1 MSRQLRIN
9 LKFNVMKKLFMIL
22 MVSVLGL
29 PAFAQDETVIQ
40 IQNSKGPY
48 ITGSLW
54 DNWFVTAGGGAQV
67 YFGNHDTHGDFADR
81 IAPALDISVGK
92 WITPSVGMRVQYSGL
107 KAKGWTDGKLPY
119 SYGSP
124 DGYGYY
130 KEKFNTMNLHA
141 DLLWNAS
148 NQFGGENEYR
158 LWSFVPYVG
167 FGLAHS
173 WGHGTSNDELAANAG
188 LLHNIRVSDA
198 IDISI
203 DMRAMFVNQRFA
215 YANGSNGVN
224 VMGTITAGISYKI
237 NNVGFKRA
245 SDLIVIED
253 NTKYVEQIAAL
264 EQMLVQADAKR
275 ASLEKTIQSQTAQMN
290 EMRSTEVTIPVLP
303 KLAIFF
309 EIGKAKL
316 TQMSIINLG
325 YLADILKQYPD
336 KRFMIF
342 ASADKQT
349 GTPEWN
355 MKLSQKRGEAV
366 YDVLVKKYGVNPE
379 QLKID
384 AVGVTQQK
392 FDQPQLNRVVVIE
405 DND

>member
-1 MSRQLRIN
+1 
-9 LKFNVMKKLFMIL
+9 
-22 MVSVLGL
+22 
-29 PAFAQDETVIQ
+29 
-40 IQNSKGPY
+40 
-48 ITGSLW
+48 
-54 DNWFVTAGGGAQV
+54 
-67 YFGNHDTHGDFADR
+67 
-81 IAPALDISVGK
+81 
-92 WITPSVGMRVQYSGL
+92 
-107 KAKGWTDGKLPY
+107 
-119 SYGSP
+119 
-124 DGYGYY
+124 
-130 KEKFNTMNLHA
+130 MNLHA

-148 NQFGGENEYR
+148 NEFGGENPYR
-158 LWSFVPYVG
+158 FWSFVPYVG

-173 WGHGTSNDELAANAG
+173 SGHGTSKDELAANAG
-188 LLHNIRVSDA
+188 LLHNIRISDA

-215 YANGSNGVN
+215 YTSGSNGLN
-224 VMGTITAGISYKI
+224 VLGTITAGVTYKFD
-237 NNVGFKRA
+237 NVGFQRA

-275 ASLEKTIQSQTAQMN
+275 AALEKEIKKQEA
-290 EMRSTEVTIPVLP
+290 EITEAESVEATIPILP

-316 TQMSIINLG
+316 TEKSIINLG
-325 YLADILKQYPD
+325 YMAEIIKQYPD

-349 GTPEWN
+349 GTPEFN
-355 MKLSQKRGEAV
+355 KKLSQKRGEV
-366 YDVLVKKYGVNPE
+366 VFNTLVQKYGVKPE

-384 AVGVTQQK
+384 AVGATQQK
-392 FDQPQLNRVVVIE
+392 FGEPQLNRVAIIE

>member
-1 MSRQLRIN
+1 
-9 LKFNVMKKLFMIL
+9 MKKLFVIL
-22 MVSVLGL
+22 MVSVLSL
-29 PAFAQDETVIQ
+29 PSFAQDETVIQ

-48 ITGSLW
+48 ITGGFW
-54 DNWFVTAGGGAQV
+54 DNWFVTAGGGINV
-67 YFGNHDTHGDFADR
+67 YFGESDTHGDFSDR

-92 WITPSVGMRVQYSGL
+92 WITPSVGMRMQYSGL
-107 KAKGWTDGKLPY
+107 KAKGWTSGQLPY
-119 SYGSP
+119 SQGTP
-124 DGYGYY
+124 DTEGYY

-148 NQFGGENEYR
+148 NEFGGENPYR
-158 LWSFVPYVG
+158 FWSFVPYVG

-173 WGHGTSNDELAANAG
+173 SGHGTSKDELAANAG
-188 LLHNIRVSDA
+188 LLHNIRISDA

-215 YANGSNGVN
+215 YTSGSNGLN
-224 VMGTITAGISYKI
+224 VLGTVTAGVTYKFG
-237 NNVGFKRA
+237 NAGFQRA

-275 ASLEKTIQSQTAQMN
+275 AALEQEIKKQEAEI
-290 EMRSTEVTIPVLP
+290 TEAESVEATIPVLP

-316 TQMSIINLG
+316 TEKSIINLG
-325 YLADILKQYPD
+325 YMAEIIKQYPD

-349 GTPEWN
+349 GSAEFN
-355 MKLSQKRGEAV
+355 KKLSQKRGEV
-366 YDVLVKKYGVNPE
+366 VFNTLVQKYGVKPD

-384 AVGVTQQK
+384 AVGATQQK
-392 FDQPQLNRVVVIE
+392 FGEPQLNRVAIIE

>member
-1 MSRQLRIN
+1 
-9 LKFNVMKKLFMIL
+9 MKKLFVIL
-22 MVSVLGL
+22 MVSVLSL
-29 PAFAQDETVIQ
+29 PSFAQDETVIQ

-48 ITGSLW
+48 ITGGFW
-54 DNWFVTAGGGAQV
+54 DNWFVTAGGGINV
-67 YFGNHDTHGDFADR
+67 YFGESDTHGDFSDR

-92 WITPSVGMRVQYSGL
+92 WITPSVGMRMQYSGL
-107 KAKGWTDGKLPY
+107 KAKGWTSGQLPY
-119 SYGSP
+119 SQGTP
-124 DGYGYY
+124 DTEGYY

-148 NQFGGENEYR
+148 NEFGGENPYR
-158 LWSFVPYVG
+158 FWSFDPYVG

-173 WGHGTSNDELAANAG
+173 SGHGTSKDELAANAG
-188 LLHNIRVSDA
+188 LLHNIRISDA

-215 YANGSNGVN
+215 YTSGSNGLN
-224 VMGTITAGISYKI
+224 VLGTVTAGVTYKFG
-237 NNVGFKRA
+237 NAGFQRA

-275 ASLEKTIQSQTAQMN
+275 AALEQEIKKQEAEI
-290 EMRSTEVTIPVLP
+290 TEAESVEATIPVLP

-316 TQMSIINLG
+316 TEKSIINLG
-325 YLADILKQYPD
+325 YMAEIIKQYPD

-349 GTPEWN
+349 GSAEFN
-355 MKLSQKRGEAV
+355 KKLSQKRGEV
-366 YDVLVKKYGVNPE
+366 VFNTLVQKYGVKPD

-384 AVGVTQQK
+384 AVGATQQK
-392 FDQPQLNRVVVIE
+392 FGEPQLNRVAIIE